1 MKVDLLK
8 LTRLNRIAVCGRC
21 KHQFDVSVQLTTI
34 SDDTP
39 SVRPEPEGE
48 PMRLTPS
55 HIPMVDTPTPVPG
68 YDTVPPTSGPYRES
82 DSPAPPPISAA
93 NRETKPGSGRAK
105 AGSKDHGA
113 APKDSIWPAASRPRL
128 GWSKRP
134 GKEDRDTDPSMPRAE
149 HDTEPSSMPFGLEL
163 ELDAPRPLA
172 RKGGKKR
179 KKKDSLV
186 RQRGKEIVVEVGDRK
201 NKKKRRRNTY
211 DPESLITNPDLVAPR
226 VEGDDEG

>member
-8 LTRLNRIAVCGRC
+8 LTRLNRIAVCGGC
-21 KHQFDVSVQLTTI
+21 KHQFDVSVHLSTV
-34 SDDTP
+34 SDDSP
-39 SVRPEPEGE
+39 SVRPDPGE
-48 PMRLTPS
+48 SRAPMRLTPS
-55 HIPMVDTPTPVPG
+55 QMPLIESSTPVPG

-82 DSPAPPPISAA
+82 DSPAPPPLSG
-93 NRETKPGSGRAK
+93 EGRAS
-105 AGSKDHGA
+105 GSASGWPRPDSD
-113 APKDSIWPAASRPRL
+113 APRPHSDSKWPNLSRPRL

-134 GKEDRDTDPSMPRAE
+134 ERDDKDTDPSMPRAE

-163 ELDAPRPLA
+163 ELAAKR
-172 RKGGKKR
+172 RGKR

-211 DPESLITNPDLVAPR
+211 DPESLITGPSLVAPR
-226 VEGDDEG
+226 VEGEDDS